1 MFKINLNKIRF
12 ISPSMVPWII
22 WSVAGLFY
30 FYDIILRI
38 YPSTIATEF
47 TRAFQ
52 INATQFGFFT
62 SCYYITYTAMQIPAG
77 IIVDRI
83 SIYKTLFLACLSC
96 LFGVAMIHYFNNIEY
111 AQIGRLIIGFGASFA
126 YVATLKVASIWLP
139 ADRFGIATTIAD
151 SLGMLGGI
159 FTDEILGKISRAS
172 GFRQSETWLIVSGI
186 IIALLIL
193 FVLKDR
199 PEKKA
204 HPAHN
209 INLYD
214 PRKIWNRLANI
225 ATSKQI
231 WLIGIV
237 GCLYYLP
244 SSVVGD
250 VWGIPF
256 LQTTYHMSEALAD
269 HTISFFFAGWI
280 IVGPFIGLLSD
291 KWRNR
296 WRPITYSIIALLL
309 LFTAVVYLPAIGIIP
324 GEWTTFLLF
333 FLIGSFTGAHPLVFA
348 LAKENFSL
356 RSTGTVIAFTNTLVM
371 IGGVVFQPTTG
382 FILDWANH
390 SIGKATASVY
400 TPHDFTLAMSIM
412 PIALIICWLLMYFIK
427 DTGSRISQHD
437 EQRPH

>member
-1 MFKINLNKIRF
+1 MKKINLNKIHF
-12 ISPSMVPWII
+12 LSPTVIPWII
-22 WSVAGLFY
+22 WSIAGIFY

-38 YPSTIATEF
+38 YPSTIEHQF
-47 TRAFQ
+47 TSAFQ
-52 INATQFGFFT
+52 INATQFGVFT
-62 SCYYITYTAMQIPAG
+62 ACYYFTYTAMQIPAG

-96 LFGVAMIHYFNNIEY
+96 LFGIGLIHYFSDIMI
-111 AQIGRLIIGFGASFA
+111 AQIGRLTIGFGAAFA
-126 YVATLKVASIWLP
+126 YVATLKIASIWLP
-139 ADRFGIATTIAD
+139 ADRFGIATTVAD

-159 FTDEILGKISRAS
+159 FTDEILGRINQIS
-172 GFRQSETWLIVSGI
+172 GFRESETWLIVSGV

-199 PEKKA
+199 PEKTP

-214 PRKIWNRLANI
+214 PRKVLNRLKNI
-225 ATSKQI
+225 ATSKQV
-231 WLIGIV
+231 WLIGTV

-256 LQTTYHMSEALAD
+256 LETVYHFSQRTAD
-269 HTISFFFAGWI
+269 HAISFFFAGWI
-280 IVGPFIGLLSD
+280 IVGPFVGLASD

-296 WRPITYSIIALLL
+296 CKPITVCVVANLI
-309 LFTAVVYLPAIGIIP
+309 LFAGIVYLPYFGYTP
-324 GEWTTFLLF
+324 GVVLTYFLF
-333 FLIGSFTGAHPLVFA
+333 FLIGAFTGAHPLVFA

-356 RSTGTVIAFTNTLVM
+356 RSTGTVVAFTNTLVM
-371 IGGVVFQPTTG
+371 IGGVIFQPATG
-382 FILDWANH
+382 FLLDFAH
-390 SIGKATASVY
+390 HTIGKAGAEVY
-400 TPHDFTLAMSIM
+400 TTHDFTFALTVMPVSMLLCWFIM
-412 PIALIICWLLMYFIK
+412 HFVK
-427 DTGSRISQHD
+427 ETGDRIDQHN

>member
-1 MFKINLNKIRF
+1 MFKINLHKIKF
-12 ISPSMVPWII
+12 ITPSMIPWII
-22 WSVAGLFY
+22 WSIAGLFY

-38 YPSTIATEF
+38 YPSTIETQF

-62 SCYYITYTAMQIPAG
+62 ACYYITYTAMQIPAG

-96 LFGVAMIHYFNNIEY
+96 LFGIGLIHYYDNIMI
-111 AQIGRLIIGFGASFA
+111 AQIGRMIIGFGASFA

-159 FTDEILGKISRAS
+159 FTDEILGHINQSA
-172 GFRQSETWLIVSGI
+172 GFRESETWLIVSGV

-199 PEKKA
+199 PEKTA

-214 PRKIWNRLANI
+214 PRKILNRLKNI

-256 LQTTYHMSEALAD
+256 LKSVYHLSETNAD
-269 HTISFFFAGWI
+269 HAISFFFAGWI
-280 IVGPFIGLLSD
+280 IVGPIFGLLSD
-291 KWRNR
+291 KFRNR
-296 WRPITYSIIALLL
+296 WKPITYCVVGNLI
-309 LFTAVVYLPAIGIIP
+309 LFTAIVYLPPLGITP
-324 GEWTTFLLF
+324 GTGLTFVLF
-333 FLIGSFTGAHPLVFA
+333 FFVGAFTGAHPLVFA

-371 IGGVVFQPTTG
+371 IGGVIFQPATG
-382 FILDWANH
+382 FLLDMVH
-390 SIGKATASVY
+390 HTIGKVGAETYSVHDY
-400 TPHDFTLAMSIM
+400 TIAMTIM
-412 PIALIICWLLMYFIK
+412 PVSMLITLGLMYFVK
-427 DTGSRISQHD
+427 DTGSRIDQHN